1 MDAAEERIESRIEAL
16 LPLWADGDSP
26 TRARDDLHRAKAGL
40 ATATGEPCC
49 VRYDVE
55 CERCRVECER
65 CRVECERCIET
76 IEGQGTDEMQFLI
89 KALDAASRL
98 IIMDGKH
105 PRDELVSLLREK
117 LELYERRIA
126 VGGVGGLV
134 YTPLGSFVG

>member
-1 MDAAEERIESRIEAL
+1 MDPAEDRIESRIEAL

-49 VRYDVE
+49 VWYDVE

-65 CRVECERCIET
+65 CFET

-89 KALDAASRL
+89 RGLDAASRL

-105 PRDELVSLLREK
+105 PRDELVSVSYTHLTLPTK
-117 LELYERRIA
+117 RI
-126 VGGVGGLV
+126 V
-134 YTPLGSFVG
+134 

>member
-1 MDAAEERIESRIEAL
+1 MDPAEERIESRIEAL

-65 CRVECERCIET
+65 CIET

-89 KALDAASRL
+89 RGLDAASRL

-117 LELYERRIA
+117 LELYERRIPA
-126 VGGVGGLV
+126 SVEEWVD
-134 YTPLGSFVG
+134 

>member
-1 MDAAEERIESRIEAL
+1 MDPAEERIESRIEAL

-65 CRVECERCIET
+65 CIET

-89 KALDAASRL
+89 RGLDAASRL

-105 PRDELVSLLREK
+105 PLDELVSLLREK
-117 LELYERRIA
+117 LELYERRIPA
-126 VGGVGGLV
+126 SVEEWVD
-134 YTPLGSFVG
+134 